1 MDEFIVFV
9 FIFLFFAVD
18 RIINAPTTSDV
29 ITNELDK
36 KKKKKR
42 EKNILIYDIGS
53 DIFDISVQTIANS
66 VFNRFIPFL
75 I

>member
-36 KKKKKR
+36 KKR

-66 VFNRFIPFL
+66 IFNRFIPFL